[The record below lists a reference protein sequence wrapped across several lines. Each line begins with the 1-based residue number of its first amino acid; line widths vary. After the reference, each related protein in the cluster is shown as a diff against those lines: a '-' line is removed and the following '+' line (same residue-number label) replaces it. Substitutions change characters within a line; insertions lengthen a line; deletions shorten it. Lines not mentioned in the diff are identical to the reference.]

1 MRRIVV
7 LFLFLL
13 CVLAAVHPPVM
24 ALAPG
29 RETLNALRQT
39 AVPPR
44 DPADLARRL
53 LGINAISPIPR
64 KPERQ
69 VGDVAQFTAQNNDK
83 NEAFTV
89 SAQLWYKT
97 PHVYMWFQSGFK
109 PNMDDVKRSAD
120 IFEARIYPTVRKY
133 FGQEAPPL
141 DGDPHLYILHVR
153 GLGGSIVGYFDS
165 SSEYPKAI
173 VPDSNEHHVFF
184 VNLDYVKNG
193 IGADYY
199 LSTLAHEFQHMVHTN
214 VDLNEDGWLNE
225 GLAVLSQLLNG
236 YPESGYPDAFMASP
250 NVQLNTWSPDL
261 SQNGAHYGAAYLFVT
276 YFLER
281 FGEDALR
288 ALVANPQ
295 NGLESVAST
304 LQSLNVTDPAT
315 HKSVT
320 LNEFF
325 ADWTMANLL
334 NDPKVGDGRFAYPRL
349 TAELPTPKLQKAVV
363 SPTPQALQVTE
374 WGTNYLGLADSG
386 RYRLNLQCA
395 PTVKVVPAEAH
406 SGQKMWW
413 SNRGDNSDMR
423 LTHAFDLTGVQK
435 ATLSFWLWYAIE
447 KDWDYGYVEVSTD
460 GGATW
465 TAFSAQDSVPGGGHG
480 NPYGPAYT
488 GFTGDSAAS
497 ATWRQQTV
505 DLTPYAG
512 KKILIRFEYLT
523 DDAVNEAGML
533 IDDISIPEINYKTDA
548 EAADDGWQAE
558 GWVRIDNVLPQT
570 YLVQMAEYGPTPR
583 VFKLLT
589 PDGGDNGNWALEV
602 GGNVSRLVI
611 AVSGLT
617 EFTTQQA
624 TCQYQLEAA
633 SSIQ

>member
-1 MRRIVV
+1 MRRIGVSC
-7 LFLFLL
+7 LLLL
-13 CVLAAVHPPVM
+13 CVLAVVHPPVL

-29 RETLNALRQT
+29 RETLDTLRQT
-39 AVPPR
+39 AVPAR

-53 LGINAISPIPR
+53 LGITTITPIPR
-64 KPERQ
+64 APEHQ
-69 VGDVAQFTAQNNDK
+69 VGDIAQFTALNNDK
-83 NEAFTV
+83 SAAFNV

-97 PHVYMWFQSGFK
+97 PHVYMWFQVGYK
-109 PNMDDVKRSAD
+109 PNLDDVKRSAD
-120 IFEARIYPTVRKY
+120 IFEEHIYPTVHKY
-133 FGQEAPPL
+133 FGQEGPPL
-141 DGDPHLYILHVR
+141 DGDPHLSILHVR

-173 VPDSNEHHVFF
+173 VPDSNEQHIFF

-199 LSTLAHEFQHMVHTN
+199 LSTLAHEFQHMVHDN
-214 VDLNEDGWLNE
+214 VDPNEEGWLNE

-236 YPESGYPDAFMASP
+236 YPESGYQDAFMASP

-261 SQNGAHYGAAYLFVT
+261 NENGAHYGAAYLFVT

-288 ALVANPQ
+288 ALVANRQ
-295 NGLESVAST
+295 KGLESVAST
-304 LQSLNVTDPAT
+304 LQNLNVTDPAT
-315 HKSVT
+315 QKT
-320 LNEFF
+320 IKLDDFF

-334 NDPKVGDGRFAYPRL
+334 NNPKVGDGRFAHPRL
-349 TAELPTPKLQKAVV
+349 TTGLSAPRMQKAVV
-363 SPTPQALQVTE
+363 SPAPQELQVSE
-374 WGTNYLGLADSG
+374 WGTTYLDLAGSG
-386 RYRLNLQCA
+386 RYHFNLQCS

-423 LTHAFDLTGVQK
+423 LTRAFDLTGVQK

-465 TAFSAQDSVPGGGHG
+465 TALSTQDSVPGGGHA

-488 GFTGDSAAS
+488 GFTGASTAS

-512 KKILIRFEYLT
+512 KTILIRFEYLT

-533 IDDISIPEINYKTDA
+533 IDDIRIPEINYTTDA
-548 EAADDGWQAE
+548 EAGDDGWQAE

-589 PDGGDNGNWALEV
+589 SDGGNSGNWALDV
-602 GGNVSRLVI
+602 GGEVSHLVI

-617 EFTTQQA
+617 EFTTQKA
-624 TCQYQLEAA
+624 ACQYQLEVV
-633 SSIQ
+633 SSAQ